1 MTSEKRP
8 QTRLTGTA
16 SQFAVYAEMTA
27 ARSRGGFS
35 FDPNTCGYIENDPR
49 ATRSAG
55 TTPSPAGSKGG
66 VDPMGNLLLSG
77 QKGQEEERSYQRK
90 TRHEKGHNRSMFL
103 NQRIQHVYRSHDAP
117 PRSKP
122 ALKEEC
128 ILAGALKACCGS
140 AATAPLCLVFHAT
153 AARRLA
159 FLGSARQK

>member
-66 VDPMGNLLLSG
+66 VDPTGNLLLSG

-90 TRHEKGHNRSMFL
+90 TRHEKGHNRPMFL
-103 NQRIQHVYRSHDAP
+103 HQRIQHLYRSHDAP
-117 PRSKP
+117 LGVSLPLQRGMHLSRGSQSNAVAPRQQLRFVWCSTQLP
-122 ALKEEC
+122 Q
-128 ILAGALKACCGS
+128 GARVSRKC
-140 AATAPLCLVFHAT
+140 
-153 AARRLA
+153 
-159 FLGSARQK
+159 